1 MNDRPE
7 MLAAD
12 RHRLLKEHLMN
23 EIGRAEHAE
32 PTGRA
37 GRAPRRKLVWLV
49 ASPLAVTAVAATALL
64 LPGHPG
70 AQPAPAGP
78 AGGGSASP
86 SAATA
91 PPSPSASAPAVPGPE
106 PTDAAGLLDRAA
118 AAVAARPDPGA
129 RDGQFT
135 YTREVQDGGQWPRH
149 ERRIWWSVDGRAEGG
164 VIDPQMT
171 RPGRDPNAIESTPE
185 RLFVQDGVRVEPGFP
200 ERITYRYLSSLPT
213 DPVALKQLLL
223 TADRSRQVSPP
234 SAMTETQRNQ
244 LAFADVQTVFQ
255 NVSAPPAVAG
265 ALMRAAAMLPGT
277 SVVTDQ
283 VDAEGRGGVAVVGT
297 NGTQRVALIFDARTG
312 AYLGVREVLLAYL
325 PPVGPD
331 GTPPVGEPTAAQL
344 AADRNAVYTTA
355 ALEERVVDRVGQEH

>member
-32 PTGRA
+32 RTERA
-37 GRAPRRKLVWLV
+37 GRAPRRRLVWLV
-49 ASPLAVTAVAATALL
+49 ASPLAVTAVAAGALL

-70 AQPAPAGP
+70 ARPAPVGP
-78 AGGGSASP
+78 ARGGSASP

-91 PPSPSASAPAVPGPE
+91 PPSPSAPAPE

-118 AAVAARPDPGA
+118 AAVAARPDPGV

-149 ERRIWWSVDGRAEGG
+149 ERRIWWSVDGQAEGG

-171 RPGRDPNAIESTPE
+171 RPGRDPNAIEPTPE

-200 ERITYRYLSSLPT
+200 ARITYRFLASLPT

-223 TADRSRQVSPP
+223 AADRSRQVSPP
-234 SAMTETQRNQ
+234 SAMTEAQRNQ
-244 LAFADVQTVFQ
+244 LAFADIQTVFQ

-283 VDAEGRGGVAVVGT
+283 VDAEGRGGVAVVGM

-312 AYLGVREVLLAYL
+312 AYLGLREVLLKYL

-331 GTPPVGEPTAAQL
+331 GAPPVGEPTAAQL
-344 AADRNAVYTTA
+344 AADRSAVYTTA
-355 ALEERVVDRVGQEH
+355 ALEERIVDRVGQER